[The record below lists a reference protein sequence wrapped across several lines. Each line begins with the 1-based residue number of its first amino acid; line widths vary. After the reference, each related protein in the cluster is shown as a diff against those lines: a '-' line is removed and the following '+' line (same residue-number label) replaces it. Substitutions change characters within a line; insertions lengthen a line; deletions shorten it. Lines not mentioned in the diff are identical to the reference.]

1 MDAADP
7 ERMKWVTDV
16 LTGPFEVP
24 VASIT
29 PDARLR
35 EDLGLESL
43 DLVDM
48 VLEIERRVGRRL
60 ENEDVSSIRTVADVI
75 ALVQKLEATPA

>member
-7 ERMKWVTDV
+7 ERMQWVTDV

-24 VASIT
+24 AASVT
-29 PDARLR
+29 PGARLR

-48 VLEIERRVGRRL
+48 VLEIERRIGRRL
-60 ENEDVSSIRTVADVI
+60 ENEDVSSIRTVSDVI
-75 ALVQKLEATPA
+75 ALVRRLEATPA